1 MNGDATHGR
10 ALFFGGARCSEC
22 HSLRGEGGFLGP
34 DLSSFS
40 RSHSPETTRRAILRP
55 ERDAERLTDT
65 VTVVTRE
72 GGRLI
77 GVARN
82 EDNFSLQLQ
91 TFDGDFHLL
100 MKSDLA
106 SVNHDGR
113 SLMPSDYGARLGARD
128 LDDIVAFLVS
138 VSASPAEHLAGREGG
153 SKTP

>member
-1 MNGDATHGR
+1 M
-10 ALFFGGARCSEC
+10 
-22 HSLRGEGGFLGP
+22 
-34 DLSSFS
+34 
-40 RSHSPETTRRAILRP
+40 I
-55 ERDAERLTDT
+55 DT
-65 VTVVTRE
+65 VTVITRD

-91 TFDGDFHLL
+91 TFDGNFHLL

-113 SLMPSDYGARLGARD
+113 SLMPSDYAVRLGARD

-138 VSASPAEHLAGREGG
+138 ASGGPAERLTARESG
-153 SKTP
+153 SKTH